1 MKHIN
6 YFSIL
11 TATAILASC
20 DPNGL
25 EISKTFPSADI
36 VPPAIE
42 HMQTV
47 EVSQANYDQNGL
59 VTFKWTPADFGA
71 KTAVDY
77 SIYMSSENYPD
88 MCLAANINGTE
99 YSIDYQ
105 TLYNRLIGESYLG
118 LPKGGLQTVPCRV
131 TATTGSNFTVVSSE
145 TVNIDFDIARIS
157 TGINMLYVSG
167 DFNGSHPDRDG
178 MEEDSSGSKTY
189 RGLINMKNS
198 SIQSNSFNLL
208 EYTYA
213 GTTEGDRY
221 GDEGGRL
228 ARNGGNPI
236 VSEAELSW
244 FKVDLNSGEYSVDP
258 FQDP

>member
-1 MKHIN
+1 
-6 YFSIL
+6 
-11 TATAILASC
+11 
-20 DPNGL
+20 
-25 EISKTFPSADI
+25 
-36 VPPAIE
+36 
-42 HMQTV
+42 
-47 EVSQANYDQNGL
+47 
-59 VTFKWTPADFGA
+59 
-71 KTAVDY
+71 
-77 SIYMSSENYPD
+77 
-88 MCLAANINGTE
+88 
-99 YSIDYQ
+99 
-105 TLYNRLIGESYLG
+105 
-118 LPKGGLQTVPCRV
+118 
-131 TATTGSNFTVVSSE
+131 
-145 TVNIDFDIARIS
+145 
-157 TGINMLYVSG
+157 MLYVSG

-258 FQDP
+258 LSGPIRLCGFNGNWGFGNNPELVYDPETNDWTCQAEYNSGNFRISINDSWSYTFGPKDMNSLKVADGSDVKIYHNDVAKPLVGGDANMTLSSPGRYNFRFYYESADCTWHLAIEAVQ